1 MCSYCDNNTYS
12 RVRQDVQKIFGED
25 FRVWQWLPEIPWSP
39 GSTPPPSPSSPS
51 SHSTTTSS
59 SNPWPHVPTTEGVVS
74 WQGCA
79 FPLGKH
85 VAAPLA
91 PPTSCLKVRH
101 MFDVLQQVSVITD
114 TQDVVITLLLRAG
127 PLVAPKI
134 GAMLRIRS
142 KWEKCS

>member
-1 MCSYCDNNTYS
+1 M
-12 RVRQDVQKIFGED
+12 QKIFGED

-39 GSTPPPSPSSPS
+39 GSSPPPGPASPS
-51 SHSTTTSS
+51 SHSTPTPTTSSS
-59 SNPWPHVPTTEGVVS
+59 SNPWPHVPTTQGVVG

-101 MFDVLQQVSVITD
+101 MFDVLQQVSLNTD
-114 TQDVVITLLLRAG
+114 TQEVIMLLLRA
-127 PLVAPKI
+127 LV
-134 GAMLRIRS
+134 G
-142 KWEKCS
+142 

>member
-1 MCSYCDNNTYS
+1 LCSYGDNNTYS

-39 GSTPPPSPSSPS
+39 GSSPLPGPASPA
-51 SHSTTTSS
+51 SHSTTIPSSS
-59 SNPWPHVPTTEGVVS
+59 SNPWPHVPTTQGVVG

-101 MFDVLQQVSVITD
+101 MFDVLQQVSVSTD
-114 TQDVVITLLLRAG
+114 TQEAIMLLLRA
-127 PLVAPKI
+127 LV
-134 GAMLRIRS
+134 G
-142 KWEKCS
+142 